1 MCGIIA
7 AASTRN
13 VGKLLVQG
21 LHKMEYR
28 GYDSA
33 GIALHQENSIA
44 HLRALGKVQL
54 LEDMMITE
62 KPKSKLGIAHTRW
75 ATHGEPSEINAHP
88 HKSKD
93 KVYIVHNGI
102 IENYIEL
109 KEALIKDG
117 YQFSSQTDSEL
128 IAHLLDSYLGQ
139 GNNMIDAMY
148 LAKEKLEGA
157 YAIAAIDMDN
167 NNSFVVA
174 RNKSPLLLGVG
185 TDEMLAASDP
195 LAIGQLTNE
204 FIFLEDGDVAE
215 ISADSYKIFDE
226 NKKQVERQITNIDI
240 SSQATSKGDYKHFM
254 EKEIYEQPE
263 AILNTLDGRVG
274 GDDILDN
281 IFGLGSSELFAKVKR
296 IQIVACGTS
305 LHAGRVAA
313 NWLSSIA
320 ELPCQIDY
328 ASEYRYRNPH
338 VDENSL
344 LITISQSGETADTL
358 AALRYAKEKGYLGS
372 VSICNVP
379 TSSLARESDFV
390 LFTNAGPEIGV
401 ASTKAFTTQLAGLM
415 LLVLSL
421 AKSRNLNP
429 KLRTRVITAL
439 RTLPEV
445 IDETLALKEEILDLA
460 PAIASKDNA
469 LFLGRGIFYPIAKEG
484 ALKLKEISY
493 IHAEAYPAGELK
505 HGPLALIDEDMPVIA
520 LAPESEIAE
529 KLVSNLEEVKAR
541 GGTLYVFADPSVNMD
556 VKNGALITMPKCD
569 FLLTPIVYT
578 IPLQILSYEV
588 ALLRGTDI
596 DQPRNL
602 AKSVTVS
609 NFECRIEMKKT
620 IIKPFLFL
628 MLLLSLPSNLFAENN
643 MVPLS
648 QYLKEALA
656 KPNLGQKVMV

>member
-33 GIALHQENSIA
+33 GIALHQNESIA

-54 LEDMMITE
+54 LEDKMVAE

-75 ATHGEPSEINAHP
+75 ATHGEPSEANAHP

-93 KVYIVHNGI
+93 TVYIVHNGI

-109 KEALIKDG
+109 RKSLIEDG
-117 YQFSSQTDSEL
+117 YEFTSQTDSEL
-128 IAHLLDSYLGQ
+128 IAHMLDYYIGQ
-139 GNNMIDAMY
+139 KNSMIDAMY
-148 LAKEKLEGA
+148 LTKERLEGA
-157 YAIAAIDMDN
+157 YAIAAIDLKDDQN
-167 NNSFVVA
+167 IVVA
-174 RNKSPLLLGVG
+174 RNKSPLLLGLG
-185 TDEMLAASDP
+185 TDEIFAASDP

-204 FIFLEDGDVAE
+204 FIFLEDGDVAQ
-215 ISADSYKIFDE
+215 ISAEKYKIFDNE
-226 NKKQVERQITNIDI
+226 KNEVEREITQIDI
-240 SSQATSKGDYKHFM
+240 SSQSTSKGDYRHFM

-263 AILNTLDGRVG
+263 AILNTIDGRVG
-274 GDDILDN
+274 AEDVLDN
-281 IFGLGSSELFAKVKR
+281 IFGLGSSELFSQVKR

-305 LHAGRVAA
+305 LHSGRVAA

-320 ELPCQIDY
+320 EIPCQIDY
-328 ASEYRYRNPH
+328 ASEYRYKNPH
-338 VDENSL
+338 VDKNSL

-358 AALRYAKEKGYLGS
+358 AALRYAKEKDYLAS
-372 VSICNVP
+372 VAICNVP

-401 ASTKAFTTQLAGLM
+401 ASTKAFTTQLAALM
-415 LLVLSL
+415 LLSLSL
-421 AKSRNLNP
+421 AKSKELNP
-429 KLRTRVITAL
+429 KLRTRVVTGL
-439 RTLPEV
+439 RSLPEV
-445 IDETLALKEEILDLA
+445 IEETLLLKDQILQMA

-469 LFLGRGIFYPIAKEG
+469 LFLGRGMFYPIAKEG

-505 HGPLALIDEDMPVIA
+505 HGPLALIDENMPVIA
-520 LAPESEIAE
+520 LAPESELAE

-541 GGTLYVFADPSVNMD
+541 GGTLYVFADPSVTMD
-556 VKNGALITMPKCD
+556 VKNGSIITMPKCD
-569 FLLTPIVYT
+569 FLLTPIIYT
-578 IPLQILSYEV
+578 IPLQLLSYEV

-602 AKSVTVS
+602 AKSVTV
-609 NFECRIEMKKT
+609 E
-620 IIKPFLFL
+620 
-628 MLLLSLPSNLFAENN
+628 
-643 MVPLS
+643 
-648 QYLKEALA
+648 
-656 KPNLGQKVMV
+656 

>member
-44 HLRALGKVQL
+44 HLRTVGKVQL
-54 LEDMMITE
+54 LEEKMIAE

-75 ATHGEPSEINAHP
+75 ATHGEPSEANAHP

-93 KVYIVHNGI
+93 SVYIVHNGI
-102 IENYIEL
+102 IENYVEL
-109 KEALIKDG
+109 RESLIAEG
-117 YQFSSQTDSEL
+117 YDFTSQTDSEL
-128 IAHLLDSYLGQ
+128 IAHLLDLFINK
-139 GNNMIDAMY
+139 GNSMIDAMY
-148 LAKEKLEGA
+148 LAKEKLDGA
-157 YAIAAIDMDN
+157 YAIAAIDLNDN
-167 NNSFVVA
+167 SNLVVA
-174 RNKSPLLLGVG
+174 RNKSPLLIGLG
-185 TDEMLAASDP
+185 TDEMFAASDP
-195 LAIGQLTNE
+195 LAIAQLTND
-204 FIFLEDGDVAE
+204 FIFLEDGDVAS
-215 ISADSYKIFDE
+215 ISAEEYKIYDSS
-226 NKKQVERQITNIDI
+226 KVEVTRDVTHIDI
-240 SSQATSKGDYKHFM
+240 SSQATSKGDFRHFM

-263 AILNTLDGRVG
+263 AVSNTIDGRIG
-274 GDDILDN
+274 GEDVLDN
-281 IFGLGSSELFAKVKR
+281 IFGLGSSDLFSKVER

-338 VDENSL
+338 VDKNSL

-358 AALRYAKEKGYLGS
+358 AALNYAKEKDYLAS
-372 VSICNVP
+372 LTICNVP
-379 TSSLARESDFV
+379 TSSLARESDFS

-415 LLVLSL
+415 LLALSL

-429 KLRTRVITAL
+429 LLRGRIIKAL
-439 RTLPEV
+439 RLLPET
-445 IDETLALKEEILDLA
+445 IAEALLCKEKMIEIA
-460 PAIASKDNA
+460 PSIANKDNA

-505 HGPLALIDEDMPVIA
+505 HGPLALVDDQIPVVA
-520 LAPESEIAE
+520 LSPENTLTE
-529 KLVSNLEEVKAR
+529 KLVSNLEEVKAE
-541 GGTLYVFADPSVNMD
+541 G
-556 VKNGALITMPKCD
+556 
-569 FLLTPIVYT
+569 
-578 IPLQILSYEV
+578 
-588 ALLRGTDI
+588 
-596 DQPRNL
+596 RNL
-602 AKSVTVS
+602 VCVWRAK
-609 NFECRIEMKKT
+609 F
-620 IIKPFLFL
+620 
-628 MLLLSLPSNLFAENN
+628 
-643 MVPLS
+643 
-648 QYLKEALA
+648 
-656 KPNLGQKVMV
+656 